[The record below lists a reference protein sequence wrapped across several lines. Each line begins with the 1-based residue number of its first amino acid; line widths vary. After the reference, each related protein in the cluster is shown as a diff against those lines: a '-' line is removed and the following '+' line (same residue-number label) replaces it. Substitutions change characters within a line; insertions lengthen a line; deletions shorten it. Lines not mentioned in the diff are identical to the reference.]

1 MSAEKNWKELPGGA
15 WLYFKNLPA
24 STTAE
29 SLSAYFRERG
39 LDIGP
44 ECISVRAFT
53 ENTYTPTAGAMVSLS
68 HDVILLMVQWVLNGD
83 PIEGKV
89 PRPELARCS
98 KRNS

>member
-1 MSAEKNWKELPGGA
+1 MPQGA

-24 STTAE
+24 STTDE

-44 ECISVRAFT
+44 ECIGLRLFA
-53 ENTYTPTAGAMVSLS
+53 ENTYTPTAHAMVSVP
-68 HDVILLMVQWVLNGD
+68 HDVVLVMLQWVLNSD
-83 PIEGKV
+83 PIEGMV
-89 PRPELARCS
+89 PYPELARCS